1 MSTLKVIFDF
11 ILSVVKVIFPGKNN
25 GRHCRTDHSL
35 PDHHRPDLPG
45 NERDGSSNG
54 SGGSYPVHR
63 QATSNAS
70 GSDTGSTGNTT
81 NTTGISLSNKLMG
94 QALIVTAI
102 VSYLCKAFS

>member
-54 SGGSYPVHR
+54 SSGSYPVHR

-70 GSDTGSTGNTT
+70 GSTGNTT

-102 VSYLCKAFS
+102 VSYLCKVLS